1 MDVKNMNEEQIKS
14 IKDQEL
20 VSLYNELIKEIGNL
34 EKDLTKIKE
43 GDKNA

>member
-1 MDVKNMNEEQIKS
+1 MNEEQIKN

>member
-1 MDVKNMNEEQIKS
+1 MNEEQIKN

-20 VSLYNELIKEIGNL
+20 VSLYSELIKEIDKL

>member
-1 MDVKNMNEEQIKS
+1 MNEEQIKS